1 MGTVGLVPDDAIGN
15 VAARASQSRPRRPD
29 AAELAEAG
37 RPSGDD
43 RFSSLTR
50 LKATQYLG
58 VSKIRGLFEATYF
71 AGLRLAGMPEE

>member
-1 MGTVGLVPDDAIGN
+1 LGTVGLVPDDAIGN

-58 VSKIRGLFEATYF
+58 VSKPRIVRSHLFRR
-71 AGLRLAGMPEE
+71 LRLAGMPEE